1 MNIDEEIISEKRP
14 ADSSSPEV
22 SKTPMEQIYHD
33 PLDSFTDREQI
44 VYLFEQFLRVAQP
57 SQLRLLAIKGNSGTG
72 KTFLISYLTAHI
84 CPSLGWKSGQL
95 SFAQSLPDFRAILAG
110 LETALNGCVPHQSLQ
125 QYRDKRD
132 EYNRSFDEYR
142 TVIRIHQS
150 VEAKDQSSIISS
162 ITQNVQVNTQLRE
175 RELHLRAELTR
186 ILLELAEESEHPL
199 CMFLDGYERLAE
211 TNPELDSWLWEQ
223 ALLPLANASPQPVV
237 VVTCGWEQPTNAAI
251 QPFSRREE
259 LIDFTEAQV
268 RGYLEKQGIIAS
280 TDRSLATEHLELV
293 TNFYELTRGL
303 PLVLGL
309 AVTYFQHLSPQE
321 QTAESLRAQRPLLD
335 DMARVEYLEERL
347 LSRLPE
353 PHRTLLERGPLLRFF
368 DKETLQV
375 LLSGES
381 GSDETGGSTLDD
393 RTYAHFLRYPFI
405 SQMSLSESNTIL
417 SRPTFHALI
426 RRVRLETF
434 RQHFPNTKERL
445 HHILVDY
452 FRQLAEAE
460 QAKKQAGVTSRL
472 KEGEMKGTFVDG
484 VSEGLTEIPEQE
496 FNARVEYFYQALQV
510 RALQAEAFKEW
521 VALTGQAINRWRRWQ
536 ARPLLEVVE
545 QLIEE
550 SEPFLSVTSGPY
562 GTYLLLYSRYVEQ
575 EARMQEAQATLET
588 AVKVLEQADDLANLA
603 AALNNLAAIYQQQGN
618 FTQALDY
625 CERALALFEQVGDS
639 TDIALAL
646 NNLGLIYDAQGE
658 AAQAL
663 PYYERALALFE
674 QVGNPAGIATVL
686 NNLGTIY
693 ISQGEIVQALRC
705 FERALILDE
714 QVGNLAEKA
723 ITLNNLGESYRR
735 QEKFQQALPY
745 YEQALEINERLSNLA
760 EIAAVLNNMG
770 LVYHSQGEVA
780 QALPY
785 YERALAIN
793 EQLNNPVRI
802 AATLNNIG
810 HIYQA
815 QGKWEQAIQQH
826 SRALRLYEGLGRG
839 FEANSADAL
848 EALAACYSEMG
859 EKEKSS
865 SYLDRAQH
873 IRKEYSQVSD
883 DFPFRSVEEMK
894 AYYQWTNLRINA
906 LKGFTRLFVLLSHFD
921 YVKFSAREKRQLR
934 QLREAVDE
942 LMQGWLTGPLPD
954 VHQRELSEAGKR
966 VAAILGRK
974 PFHKKNM
981 ELERLPLEEL
991 HKRLHP
997 EDAQRLAQF
1006 DADMTERFDSVKEQ
1020 IIADL
1025 KELEKL

>member
-1 MNIDEEIISEKRP
+1 
-14 ADSSSPEV
+14 
-22 SKTPMEQIYHD
+22 MEQIYHD

-44 VYLFEQFLRVAQP
+44 VYLFEQFLHVAQP
-57 SQLRLLAIKGNSGTG
+57 GQLRLLAIKGNSGTG
-72 KTFLISYLTAHI
+72 KTFLISYLTTHVG
-84 CPSLGWKSGQL
+84 PKLSWKSGQL
-95 SFAQSLPDFRAILAG
+95 SFAQFLPDFRAILAG
-110 LETALNGCVPHQSLQ
+110 LETTLKGCVPHPNLK

-142 TVIRIHQS
+142 TNITIHQS
-150 VEAKDQSSIISS
+150 VEAKDRSSIVSS
-162 ITQNVQVNTQLRE
+162 ITQSVQVDAQLRE
-175 RELHLRAELTR
+175 RELHLRAELIR

-199 CMFLDGYERLAE
+199 CLFLDSYERLAE
-211 TNPELDSWLWEQ
+211 TDPELDGWLWEQ
-223 ALLPLANASPQPVV
+223 VLLPLAKASPQPVV

-251 QPFSRREE
+251 RPFSHREE
-259 LIDFTEAQV
+259 LTDFNEAQV
-268 RGYLEKQGIIAS
+268 RGYLEKQGIIAP
-280 TDRSLATEHLELV
+280 TDGSLATEYLELV
-293 TNFYELTRGL
+293 TTFYELTRGL

-321 QTAESLRAQRPLLD
+321 QTAESLRATRPLLD

-347 LSRLPE
+347 FSRLLE

-368 DKETLQV
+368 NKETLQV
-375 LLSGES
+375 LLSREP

-393 RTYAHFLRYPFI
+393 RTYARFLRYPFI
-405 SQMSLSESNTIL
+405 SQMSRSESGTIL

-426 RRVRLETF
+426 RRVRLETL
-434 RQHFPNTKERL
+434 RQHFPDTKEQL

-452 FRQLAEAE
+452 FRQQVEAE
-460 QAKKQAGVTSRL
+460 QAEETAGVTSRL
-472 KEGEMKGTFVDG
+472 KEGEMKGAFVDG
-484 VSEGLTEIPEQE
+484 LSEGLTEIPEQE
-496 FNARVEYFYQALQV
+496 FNARVEYFYHALQV

-536 ARPLLEVVE
+536 AGPLLEVVE

-550 SEPFLSVTSGPY
+550 GEPFLSVTSGPY
-562 GTYLLLYSRYVEQ
+562 GTYLFLYSRYVEQ

-603 AALNNLAAIYQQQGN
+603 AALNNLATIYQQQGN

-625 CERALALFEQVGDS
+625 FERASALFEQVGDS
-639 TDIALAL
+639 ADIALAL
-646 NNLGLIYDAQGE
+646 NNIGLIYQAQGE

-663 PYYERALALFE
+663 LYYERALALIE
-674 QVGNPAGIATVL
+674 QVGNPAGIAAVL
-686 NNLGTIY
+686 NNIGTIY
-693 ISQGEIVQALRC
+693 ISQGEIVQALRR
-705 FERALILDE
+705 FERALILDK
-714 QVGNLAEKA
+714 QVGNLTEKA
-723 ITLNNLGESYRR
+723 ITLNNIGESYRYM
-735 QEKFQQALPY
+735 EKLEQALPY
-745 YEQALEINERLSNLA
+745 YEQALEINKQVGNLA
-760 EIAAVLNNMG
+760 EIATVLNNIG

-802 AATLNNIG
+802 AATLHNIG

-815 QGKWEQAIQQH
+815 QGKWEQATQQH
-826 SRALRLYEGLGRG
+826 SRALRLYEGLGSG

-859 EKEKSS
+859 EQEKSS
-865 SYLDRAQH
+865 SSLDRAQH
-873 IRKEYSQVSD
+873 IRKEYPQVPD
-883 DFPFRSVEEMK
+883 DFPFRSVGEMK
-894 AYYQWTNLRINA
+894 AHYQWTNLRINA
-906 LKGFTRLFVLLSHFD
+906 LKDFARLFVLLRHFD
-921 YVKFSAREKRQLR
+921 YVKLSAREKRQLR

-942 LMQGWLTGPLPD
+942 LMQGWLTRLLPD

-966 VAAILGRK
+966 VAIILGRE
-974 PFHKKNM
+974 PFHKKNQ
-981 ELERLPLEEL
+981 EVERLPLEEL

-1006 DADMTERFDSVKEQ
+1006 NAAMAERFDSVKEQ
-1020 IIADL
+1020 IIVDL
-1025 KELEKL
+1025 KELGKL